1 MHQDDSEGNGV
12 KALRAAFLNSLRT
25 GIRLF
30 EGAPRRW
37 FHRPSQIEDARLRE
51 TLARY
56 RALVDDI
63 NEVYIVIRGEHIV
76 FANQRC
82 AELLGKPVEEL
93 LGRSFWEYVAPESV
107 EFTKQIYEATMT
119 REAVPETWE
128 TTIMNEAGE
137 KTPVEIRFK
146 RIIYESKPAYALL
159 IRDVSAR
166 KKAEE
171 EIIQRSKRL
180 EVISELTRIIG
191 SSLDIRDIYQAFT
204 SEIKKIIDFDR
215 ASIALVDGDKL
226 RFFAVSGE
234 VETGL
239 GEGDIIPLAGSTTAW
254 VMEHKRSNIE
264 TDFTQEAQF
273 SIDERQL
280 LKSGLKSAI
289 RVPLFSRGEV
299 FGTFNLTSRHP
310 NAYGEME
317 REILEQL
324 AGQIAAAVENSLL
337 FIQISERE
345 NELSKAY
352 AELKAAHNLMVQSE
366 SLRALGE
373 MASGVAHDFNNM
385 LSVILGRAQLALGI
399 TKDPRMVR
407 DLRIIEQSALDGA
420 KTVRRLQD
428 FARVRVDR
436 EFEVLDLNEVVRDAL
451 QMVEPR
457 RLERQ
462 AIDRIAIDIS
472 AEIGKAIPIEGDSAE
487 LREVLTNIVF
497 NAMDAMPQGG
507 KITIKSW
514 LENNWVVLSITD
526 TGLGIPE
533 EIKGRLFDPFFTT
546 KSTGGLGMGLSVAYG
561 IISRHGGS
569 INVDSSA
576 GKGATFYIKLPVAVS
591 TGKRLLLPEEP
602 TSIKRATILLIEDD
616 PQTNEVLRLML
627 ERLGH
632 QVEGFTNAKEA
643 LETFDKD
650 KSDYDIV
657 VTDMGMQ
664 EMSGRDVAR
673 RIKEMKPETSV
684 IVITGWGTQL
694 DPGELR
700 KVGIDGVVS
709 KPFTKE
715 ALSAKLTELLPTS
728 AGSKAQ

>member
-12 KALRAAFLNSLRT
+12 EALRAAILKSSTTCVKIFKWAPC
-25 GIRLF
+25 RLF
-30 EGAPRRW
+30 R
-37 FHRPSQIEDARLRE
+37 RPSKLAHNRLSE

-63 NEVYIVIRGEHIV
+63 NEIYVVIRGEHIV
-76 FANQRC
+76 FANKRS
-82 AELLGKPVEEL
+82 AELLGRPLEDLAKQ
-93 LGRSFWEYVAPESV
+93 SFWTYVAPESV
-107 EFTKQIYEATMT
+107 EYTKKIYEATMT
-119 REAVPETWE
+119 GQTVPETWE
-128 TTIMNEAGE
+128 TTIINEAGE

-146 RIIYESKPAYALL
+146 SIIYESKPAYALL

-166 KKAEE
+166 KKAEA
-171 EIIQRSKRL
+171 EIIQRNKRL

-215 ASIALVDGDKL
+215 ASITLVDGDQL
-226 RFFAVSGE
+226 RLFAVSGE

-264 TDFTQEAQF
+264 TDFTQETQF
-273 SIDERQL
+273 AIDEKQL

-289 RVPLFSRGEV
+289 RVPLFSKGEV

-310 NAYGEME
+310 NAYGDVE
-317 REILEQL
+317 REVLEQL
-324 AGQIAAAVENSLL
+324 AGQIAAAVENSRL

-352 AELKAAHNLMVQSE
+352 SELKAAHDLMIQSAN
-366 SLRALGE
+366 LRALGE

-385 LSVILGRAQLALGI
+385 LSVILGRAQLALGNA
-399 TKDPRMVR
+399 KDPRMVR
-407 DLRIIEQSALDGA
+407 DLRIIEQSAVDGA

-436 EFEVLDLNEVVRDAL
+436 EFEVLDLHEVVRDAL

-462 AIDRIAIDIS
+462 AVDRIAIDIS
-472 AEIGKAIPIEGDSAE
+472 AEMGKAIPIEGDSTE
-487 LREVLTNIVF
+487 LREVLTNIIF
-497 NAMDAMPQGG
+497 NAMDAMPHGG
-507 KITIKSW
+507 KITVKSK
-514 LENNWVVLSITD
+514 LENNCVVLSITD
-526 TGLGIPE
+526 TGMGIPE

-546 KSTGGLGMGLSVAYG
+546 KSAGGLGMGLSVAYG

-569 INVDSSA
+569 INVDSSV

-632 QVEGFTNAKEA
+632 QVEWFTNAKEA
-643 LETFDKD
+643 LETFNKG

-673 RIKEMKPETSV
+673 RIKEMRPETSV
-684 IVITGWGTQL
+684 ILITGWGTQFN
-694 DPGELR
+694 PTELR
-700 KVGIDGVVS
+700 RVGIDGIIS

-715 ALSAKLTELLPTS
+715 ALSAKLTELLPTG
-728 AGSKAQ
+728 AANKTR

>member
-1 MHQDDSEGNGV
+1 MI
-12 KALRAAFLNSLRT
+12 ALRAAFINSLRT
-25 GIRLF
+25 CIMLF
-30 EGAPRRW
+30 KGAPRRW
-37 FHRPSQIEDARLRE
+37 FQRPSQIKDNRLRE

-63 NEVYIVIRGEHIV
+63 NEVYLVIRGERIV

-82 AELLGKPVEEL
+82 AELLGRSLEDL
-93 LGRSFWEYVAPESV
+93 SRQSFWSYIAPESM
-107 EFTKQIYEATMT
+107 EYTKQIYEATMT
-119 REAVPETWE
+119 GQTVPETWE
-128 TTIMNEAGE
+128 TTIISEAGE
-137 KTPVEIRFK
+137 KAPVEIRFK
-146 RIIYESKPAYALL
+146 RIIYEGKPAYALL
-159 IRDVSAR
+159 LRDVSAR

-171 EIIQRSKRL
+171 EIIQRNKRL

-204 SEIKKIIDFDR
+204 SGVRKIIDFDR
-215 ASIALVDGDKL
+215 ASITLVEGDKL
-226 RFFAVSGE
+226 RLFAVSGE
-234 VETGL
+234 VETGH
-239 GEGDIIPLAGSTTAW
+239 GEGDTIPLVGSTTAW
-254 VMEHKRSNIE
+254 VMENKGSNIE
-264 TDFTQEAQF
+264 TDFTQQMQF
-273 SIDERQL
+273 SIDEKHL

-289 RVPLFSRGEV
+289 RVPLFSKGEV

-310 NAYGEME
+310 NAYGEREM
-317 REILEQL
+317 EILEQL

-352 AELKAAHNLMVQSE
+352 AELKAAHNLMIQSAN
-366 SLRALGE
+366 LRALGE

-385 LSVILGRAQLALGI
+385 LSVILGRAQLALG
-399 TKDPRMVR
+399 TAKDPRIVR
-407 DLRIIEQSALDGA
+407 DLRIIEQSAIDGA

-436 EFEVLDLNEVVRDAL
+436 EFEVLNLNEVVRDAL

-462 AIDRIAIDIS
+462 ELDRIAIGIS
-472 AEIGKAIPIEGDSAE
+472 AETDKAIHIEGDPTE

-497 NAMDAMPQGG
+497 NAMDSMPQGG
-507 KITIKSW
+507 QITINSR
-514 LENNWVVLSITD
+514 LENNCVVLSISD
-526 TGLGIPE
+526 TGIGIPDD
-533 EIKGRLFDPFFTT
+533 IKERVFDPFFTT
-546 KSTGGLGMGLSVAYG
+546 KNSGGLGMGLSVAYH

-569 INVDSSA
+569 INVDSSV
-576 GKGATFYIKLPVAVS
+576 GKGATFHIKLPLAVS
-591 TGKRLLLPEEP
+591 TSKRLLLPEEP

-616 PQTNEVLRLML
+616 QQTNEVLKLMM

-632 QVEGFTNAKEA
+632 RVKGFNNAKEA
-643 LETFDKD
+643 LNDFDEGE
-650 KSDYDIV
+650 SDYDIV
-657 VTDMGMQ
+657 VTDMGMR

-673 RIKEMKPETSV
+673 RIKGMKPETPV

-694 DPGELR
+694 DPGELKR
-700 KVGIDGVVS
+700 VGIDGLIS

-715 ALSAKLTELLPTS
+715 ALSTKLTELLPTS
-728 AGSKAQ
+728 AGSKA

>member
-1 MHQDDSEGNGV
+1 MHQDDSERNRV

-37 FHRPSQIEDARLRE
+37 FHRPSQIEDDRLRE

-107 EFTKQIYEATMT
+107 EVTKQIYEATMT

-226 RFFAVSGE
+226 RFFAVSGD

-317 REILEQL
+317 REVLEQL

-352 AELKAAHNLMVQSE
+352 AELKAAHDLMVQSE

-399 TKDPRMVR
+399 TKDPRMVK

-462 AIDRIAIDIS
+462 AIDRIAINIS
-472 AEIGKAIPIEGDSAE
+472 AEMGKAIPIEGDSAE

-507 KITIKSW
+507 KITVKSK
-514 LENNWVVLSITD
+514 LENNRVVLSITD
-526 TGLGIPE
+526 TGMGIPE

-546 KSTGGLGMGLSVAYG
+546 KSPEGLGMGLSVAYG

-576 GKGATFYIKLPVAVS
+576 GKGATFCIKLPVAVS
-591 TGKRLLLPEEP
+591 AGKRLLLPEEP

-632 QVEGFTNAKEA
+632 KVEGFTNAKEA

-700 KVGIDGVVS
+700 GVGIDGVIS
-709 KPFTKE
+709 KPFTKD
-715 ALSAKLTELLPTS
+715 ALSAKLTDLLPTS

>member
-1 MHQDDSEGNGV
+1 MHQDDSERNGV

-25 GIRLF
+25 CIRLF

-37 FHRPSQIEDARLRE
+37 FHRPSQIEDDRLRE

-63 NEVYIVIRGEHIV
+63 NEVYIVIRGEHIA

-93 LGRSFWEYVAPESV
+93 LGRSFWGYVAPESV
-107 EFTKQIYEATMT
+107 EFTKQIYETTMT

-128 TTIMNEAGE
+128 TTIIDEAGE

-146 RIIYESKPAYALL
+146 RIIYEGKPAYALL

-204 SEIKKIIDFDR
+204 SEVKKIIDFDR

-239 GEGDIIPLAGSTTAW
+239 GEGDITPLAGSTTAW
-254 VMEHKRSNIE
+254 VMEYKRSIIE
-264 TDFTQEAQF
+264 TDFTQETQF
-273 SIDERQL
+273 SIVERQL

-289 RVPLFSRGEV
+289 RVPLFSKGEV

-317 REILEQL
+317 REVLEQL
-324 AGQIAAAVENSLL
+324 AGQIASAVENSLL

-352 AELKAAHNLMVQSE
+352 AELKAAHDLMVQSE

-385 LSVILGRAQLALGI
+385 LSIILGRAQLALGT
-399 TKDPRMVR
+399 TKDSRMVR
-407 DLRIIEQSALDGA
+407 DLRIIEQSAIDGA

-462 AIDRIAIDIS
+462 AVDRIAIDIS
-472 AEIGKAIPIEGDSAE
+472 AEMGKAIPIEGDSAE

-507 KITIKSW
+507 KITIKSK
-514 LENNWVVLSITD
+514 LENNRVVLSITD
-526 TGLGIPE
+526 TGMGIPE

-546 KSTGGLGMGLSVAYG
+546 KSPEGLGMGLSVAYG
-561 IISRHGGS
+561 IVSRHGGS

-591 TGKRLLLPEEP
+591 AGKRLLLPEEP

-627 ERLGH
+627 EWLGH
-632 QVEGFTNAKEA
+632 KVEGFTNAKEA

-650 KSDYDIV
+650 KTDYDIV
-657 VTDMGMQ
+657 ITDMGMQ

-700 KVGIDGVVS
+700 KVGIDGIIS

>member
-1 MHQDDSEGNGV
+1 M

-25 GIRLF
+25 CIRLF

-37 FHRPSQIEDARLRE
+37 FHRPSQIEDDRLRE

-63 NEVYIVIRGEHIV
+63 NEVYIVIRGEHIA

-93 LGRSFWEYVAPESV
+93 LGRSFWGYVAPESV
-107 EFTKQIYEATMT
+107 EFTKQIYETTMT

-128 TTIMNEAGE
+128 TTIIDEAGE

-146 RIIYESKPAYALL
+146 RIIYEGKPAYALL

-204 SEIKKIIDFDR
+204 SEVKKIIDFDR

-239 GEGDIIPLAGSTTAW
+239 GEGDITPLAGSTTAW
-254 VMEHKRSNIE
+254 VMEYKRSNIE
-264 TDFTQEAQF
+264 TDFTQETQF

-289 RVPLFSRGEV
+289 RVPLFSKGEV

-317 REILEQL
+317 REVLEQL
-324 AGQIAAAVENSLL
+324 AGQIASAVENSLL

-352 AELKAAHNLMVQSE
+352 AELKAAHDLMVQSE

-385 LSVILGRAQLALGI
+385 LSIILGRAQLALGT
-399 TKDPRMVR
+399 TKDSRMVR
-407 DLRIIEQSALDGA
+407 DLRIIEQSAIDGA

-462 AIDRIAIDIS
+462 AVDRIAIDIS
-472 AEIGKAIPIEGDSAE
+472 AEMGKAIPIEGDSAE

-507 KITIKSW
+507 KITIKSK
-514 LENNWVVLSITD
+514 LENNRVVLSITD
-526 TGLGIPE
+526 TGMGIPE

-546 KSTGGLGMGLSVAYG
+546 KSPEGLGMGLSVAYG
-561 IISRHGGS
+561 IVSRHGGS

-591 TGKRLLLPEEP
+591 AGKRLLLPEEP

-627 ERLGH
+627 EWLGH
-632 QVEGFTNAKEA
+632 KVEGFTNAKEA

-650 KSDYDIV
+650 KTDYDIV
-657 VTDMGMQ
+657 ITDMGMQ

-700 KVGIDGVVS
+700 KVGIDGIIS

>member
-1 MHQDDSEGNGV
+1 MHQDDSERNGV

-25 GIRLF
+25 CIRLF

-37 FHRPSQIEDARLRE
+37 FHRPSQIEDDRLRE

-63 NEVYIVIRGEHIV
+63 NEVYIVIRGEHIA

-93 LGRSFWEYVAPESV
+93 LGRSFWGYVAPESV
-107 EFTKQIYEATMT
+107 EFTKQIYETTMT

-128 TTIMNEAGE
+128 TTIIDEAGE

-146 RIIYESKPAYALL
+146 RIIYEGKPAYALL

-204 SEIKKIIDFDR
+204 SEVKKIIDFDR

-239 GEGDIIPLAGSTTAW
+239 GEGDITPLAGSTTAW
-254 VMEHKRSNIE
+254 VMEYKRSNIE
-264 TDFTQEAQF
+264 TDFTQETQF

-289 RVPLFSRGEV
+289 RVPLFSKGEV

-317 REILEQL
+317 REVLEQL
-324 AGQIAAAVENSLL
+324 AGQIASAVENSLL

-352 AELKAAHNLMVQSE
+352 AELKAAHDLMVQSE

-385 LSVILGRAQLALGI
+385 LSIILGRAQLALGT
-399 TKDPRMVR
+399 TKDSRMVR
-407 DLRIIEQSALDGA
+407 DLRIIEQSAIDGA

-462 AIDRIAIDIS
+462 AVDRIAIDIS
-472 AEIGKAIPIEGDSAE
+472 AEMGKAIPIEGDSAE

-507 KITIKSW
+507 KITIKSK
-514 LENNWVVLSITD
+514 LENNRVVLSITD
-526 TGLGIPE
+526 TGMGIPE

-546 KSTGGLGMGLSVAYG
+546 KSPEGLGMGLSVAYG
-561 IISRHGGS
+561 IVSRHGGS

-591 TGKRLLLPEEP
+591 AGKRLLLPEEP

-627 ERLGH
+627 EWLGH
-632 QVEGFTNAKEA
+632 KVEGFTNAKEA

-650 KSDYDIV
+650 KTDYDIV
-657 VTDMGMQ
+657 ITDMGMQ

-700 KVGIDGVVS
+700 KVGIDGIIS